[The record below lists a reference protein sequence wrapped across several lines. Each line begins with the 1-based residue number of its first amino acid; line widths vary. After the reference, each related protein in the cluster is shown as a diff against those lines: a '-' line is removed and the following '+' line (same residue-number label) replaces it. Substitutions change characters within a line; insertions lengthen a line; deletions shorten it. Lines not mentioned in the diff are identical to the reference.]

1 MNFVIGWVVVGLVA
15 GWAMG
20 KLMAGSGYGATLD
33 IVVGILGAM
42 IGGYMLRIP
51 EFGGFGGLVYSMVVA
66 TIGACVLVV
75 LFRLMGGRRP
85 AL

>member
-1 MNFVIGWVVVGLVA
+1 VKFLIGWIIVGLFT
-15 GWAMG
+15 GWATG
-20 KLMAGSGYGATLD
+20 KLMARSGYGAGLD

-42 IGGYMLRIP
+42 IAGYILAIP

-75 LFRLMGGRRP
+75 IFRLMGRRP
-85 AL
+85 VL